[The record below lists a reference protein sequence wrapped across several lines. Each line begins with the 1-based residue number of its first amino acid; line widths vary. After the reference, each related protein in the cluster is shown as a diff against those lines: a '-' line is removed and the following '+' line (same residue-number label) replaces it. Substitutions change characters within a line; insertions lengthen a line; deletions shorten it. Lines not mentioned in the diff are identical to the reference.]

1 MGKTKSKFYGRKNP
15 NKLDWLLAIT
25 FGVAA
30 VAALWLM
37 IGVLVKD
44 AALYGVV
51 ALEDVLCSLIFSF
64 NPAYLGSALVPVII
78 GSVLIYGSLLL
89 LVCGIVYLCKKERKE
104 RIPGLVAEFCG
115 AIFFAIFLAFVFE
128 FMGGVGKGKM
138 PLVFPII
145 EILFLACLLCCMG
158 LGVYGAFSDVEI
170 ECERKESQE
179 PYYDPIEEPIQPK
192 VEPVEEP
199 EEEPEEIEEPEEEE
213 KEEPQEG
220 DEDFDFDQLG
230 KRRKRIPFEKKVKR
244 STVDT
249 RDRYQLIVS
258 ELRKYD
264 FNDRMSIPGETF
276 SYKREKLIFLTFSG
290 NTLKVHFRLDPK
302 EFVDSPL
309 PVKDASEV
317 KRFEEVPAFIKIK
330 SDLAARRA
338 IALGERVAEENGVP
352 KK

>member
-1 MGKTKSKFYGRKNP
+1 MAKTKSKFYGRKNP
-15 NKLDWLLAIT
+15 NKLDWLLALT
-25 FGVAA
+25 FGVIAL
-30 VAALWLM
+30 AALLLM
-37 IGVLVKD
+37 AGILIKD

-51 ALEDVLCSLIFSF
+51 ALEDVLSSLIFKFDPS
-64 NPAYLGSALVPVII
+64 YLGSALAIVII
-78 GSVLIYGSLLL
+78 GTILIYGSLIL
-89 LVCGIVYLCKKERKE
+89 LVCGIVYLCKKEKKE
-104 RIPGLVAEFCG
+104 RMPGLFAEFFG
-115 AIFFAIFLAFVFE
+115 ALFLAIFLAFIFE

-145 EILFLACLLCCMG
+145 AIVLMVCLLCCMC
-158 LGVYGAFSDVEI
+158 LGVYGAFSNCEI
-170 ECERKESQE
+170 ECQRKETQE

-192 VEPVEEP
+192 VEKVEEP
-199 EEEPEEIEEPEEEE
+199 EEEVKEEPVVEEVKE
-213 KEEPQEG
+213 EEPQEG
-220 DEDFDFDQLG
+220 DEEFDFDQLG

-276 SYKREKLIFLTFSG
+276 SYKREKLVFLTFSG

-302 EFVDSPL
+302 EFIDSPL
-309 PVKDASEV
+309 PIKDASEV

-338 IALGERVAEENGVP
+338 VALGERVAEENGVP